1 MVAKGYRNLSISP
14 RLARRKSGGWVEAA
28 EGARGPSRRRRDAI
42 HVILKANKDS
52 EAGILPGMEI
62 FAEMGKYNESWLRP
76 ASCSRPKDPTLERR
90 TRPIRWKEADRD
102 RRALRRD
109 QGVDWRL
116 LEARP
121 DGGTEIELRQVFET
135 ADFGAEFTPRTQ
147 GARGAPARRGGRKEM
162 VVGEHLDLRRTLCRP
177 SLVEMGQR
185 STVSPRQSPSSADDP

>member
-1 MVAKGYRNLSISP
+1 MVVKGYRNLSISP

-28 EGARGPSRRRRDAI
+28 EGVPRPKQETTRCDSCDRQSQQGLRGGHS
-42 HVILKANKDS
+42 
-52 EAGILPGMEI
+52 
-62 FAEMGKYNESWLRP
+62 SWHGDLCRNGEVQRERLRP